1 MSALVRMHD
10 LANAQSQFLIAT
22 HSPILMAYP
31 DAYIYS
37 FSSAGIQRVDY
48 YDTEHYRVT
57 HDFLV
62 NPKRMLH
69 MLLAPDDKPKA
80 QAPKSPTPASK
91 KPRKRD
97 KGA

>member
-10 LANAQSQFLIAT
+10 LVNAQSQFIVAT

-37 FSSAGIQRVDY
+37 FSSTGIQRVDY

-69 MLLAPDDKPKA
+69 VLLAPDDKPE
-80 QAPKSPTPASK
+80 APKPPTPAPK
-91 KPRKRD
+91 RLRKRN